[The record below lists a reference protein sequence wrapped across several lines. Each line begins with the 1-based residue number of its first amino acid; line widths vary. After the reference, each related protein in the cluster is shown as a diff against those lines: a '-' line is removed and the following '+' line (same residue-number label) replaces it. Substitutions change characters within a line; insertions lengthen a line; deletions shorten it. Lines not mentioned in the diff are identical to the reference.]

1 MTARQLLDTLITN
14 IGQLL
19 TMEGKGPA
27 KGEQMKKLSVL
38 NHAAVGVKDGKI
50 AFVGSAKQAE
60 QLQAERVIDADGRLV
75 TPGLV
80 DPHTHLV
87 FGGSRE
93 QEMTL
98 KQQGVPYLEILK
110 RGGGILSTVAATRN
124 ASEEELVQKAKL
136 HLDRMLSYGMTTV
149 EAKSGYGLDRQTE
162 LKQLRVVKRLKE
174 EHPIDLVSTFL
185 GAHAIP
191 PEYQHDPEQFLAE
204 MLELLDVVKAE
215 QLAEFVDI
223 FCETGVFT
231 VEQSRAFL
239 QAAQAKGFAVKIH
252 ADEIDPLGGT
262 ELAVELG
269 AASGDHLVGAS
280 EAGIRKLAQ
289 SNTIAVLLP
298 GTSFYL
304 GKEAYAKAR
313 SMIDAGA
320 AVALSTDFNPGSSP
334 TENLQLIMS
343 IAALKLKM
351 TPEEIWHAV
360 TVNAAYAIHR
370 GEEAGRIAIGR
381 KADLVIWDASNYA
394 YVPYHYG
401 VNHVHMVLKAGRVVA
416 ERSRGDVIAT
426 TYAD

>member
-1 MTARQLLDTLITN
+1 MTKHFDTLIFN

-19 TMEGKGPA
+19 TMEGGGPA
-27 KGEQMKKLSVL
+27 KGEQMKTLPVL
-38 NHAAVGVKDGKI
+38 EHAAVGIKDGKI
-50 AFVGSAKQAE
+50 AFIGKNEEAKNFHADMM
-60 QLQAERVIDADGRLV
+60 IDAGGKLV
-75 TPGLV
+75 SPGLV

-93 QEMTL
+93 HELAL

-110 RGGGILSTVAATRN
+110 RGGGILSTVQATRK
-124 ASEEELVQKAKL
+124 ASEEKLFEKAKF
-136 HLDRMLSYGMTTV
+136 HLDRMLSYGVTTV
-149 EAKSGYGLDRQTE
+149 EAKSGYGLDEDTE
-162 LKQLRVVKRLKE
+162 LKQLRVVKRLQN
-174 EHPIDLVSTFL
+174 EHPVDLVSTFL

-191 PEYQHDPEQFLAE
+191 PEYKSNPDDFLAS
-204 MLELLDVVKAE
+204 MLKLLDIIQKE
-215 QLAEFVDI
+215 ELAEFVDI

-231 VEQSRAFL
+231 VEQSRTFL
-239 QAAQAKGFAVKIH
+239 QAAKAKGFDVKIH
-252 ADEIDPLGGT
+252 ADEIEPLGGT

-269 AASGDHLVGAS
+269 AVSGDHLVGAS
-280 EAGIRKLAQ
+280 EAGIKKLAE

-304 GKEAYAKAR
+304 GKEKYARAR
-313 SMIDAGA
+313 DMIEAGA

-343 IAALKLKM
+343 LAALKLKM

-360 TVNAAYAIHR
+360 TVNAAYAINR

-381 KADLVIWDASNYA
+381 KADIVIWDAPNYA

-401 VNHVHMVLKAGRVVA
+401 VNHVNAVLKAGKVVV
-416 ERSRGDVIAT
+416 ERGRSDAVISLS
-426 TYAD
+426 

>member
-1 MTARQLLDTLITN
+1 MSHLDTLITN

-19 TMEGKGPA
+19 TMQGEGPA
-27 KGEQMKKLSVL
+27 RGEQMRVL
-38 NHAAVGVKDGKI
+38 PVLENAAVGIKDGKI
-50 AFVGSAKQAE
+50 AFIGMSEEAKE
-60 QLQAERVIDADGRLV
+60 LQAGTIIDANGKLV
-75 TPGLV
+75 SPGLI

-93 QEMTL
+93 HELAL

-110 RGGGILSTVAATRN
+110 RGGGILSTVQATRK
-124 ASEEELVQKAKL
+124 ASAEELIAKAKF
-136 HLDRMLSYGMTTV
+136 HLDRILSYGVTTV
-149 EAKSGYGLDRQTE
+149 EAKSGYGLDEETE
-162 LKQLRVVKRLKE
+162 LKQLRVVKRLQKE
-174 EHPIDLVSTFL
+174 HAIDIVSTFL

-191 PEYQHDPEQFLAE
+191 PEYKDNSDEFLVH
-204 MLELLDVVKAE
+204 MLELLDVIRKE
-215 QLAEFVDI
+215 ELAEFVDI

-239 QAAQAKGFAVKIH
+239 QAAKEKGFDVKIH

-269 AASGDHLVGAS
+269 AISGDHLVGAS
-280 EAGIRKLAQ
+280 DEGIRRLAQ

-304 GKEAYAKAR
+304 GKEKYARAR
-313 SMIDAGA
+313 GMIEAGA

-360 TVNAAYAIHR
+360 TVNAAYAINR
-370 GEEAGRIAIGR
+370 GEVAGRIAIGR
-381 KADLVIWDASNYA
+381 KADIVIWDAPNYA

-401 VNHVHMVLKAGRVVA
+401 VNHVNTVLKEGKVVVERGR
-416 ERSRGDVIAT
+416 SNAT
-426 TYAD
+426 ISVS